1 MANFGFIEFNGKKLP
16 NPRYGFTIERQQLVD
31 AGRNAKGEFVGAK
44 VNRRQI
50 KLIIEFPH
58 LTANEWGEVL
68 NMIEGFIGNVTV
80 YDPLRGRR
88 ATYEMYWGDS
98 SETVFKVDPNTNYV
112 TEYIN
117 CKCNLIDTG
126 KPFK

>member
-1 MANFGFIEFNGKKLP
+1 MANYGFLKFNGKELP
-16 NPRYGFTIERQQLVD
+16 NPRYGMTIERQQLTD

-44 VNRRQI
+44 INRRLI
-50 KLIIEFPH
+50 KLNIEFPH

-68 NMIEGFIGNVTV
+68 NMIEGFVGEVEV

-88 ATYEMYWGDS
+88 AKYQMYWGDS
-98 SETVFKVDPNTNYV
+98 SEQVFRVDPDTHQV

>member
-1 MANFGFIEFNGKKLP
+1 MANFGYIEFNGKKLP

-50 KLIIEFPH
+50 KLNINFPH

-68 NMIEGFIGNVTV
+68 KMIEGFVGDVTF

-88 ATYEMYWGDS
+88 ATYEMYWGNS
-98 SETVFKVDPNTNYV
+98 KETVFRVDPT
-112 TEYIN
+112 THQAIEYID
-117 CKCNLIDTG
+117 CECNLIDTG

>member
-1 MANFGFIEFNGKKLP
+1 MAKFGFLEFNGKKLP
-16 NPRYGFTIERQQLVD
+16 NPKYGMTIERQQLVES
-31 AGRNAKGEFVGAK
+31 GRNAKGEVVGAK

-50 KLIIEFPH
+50 KLNVVFPH

-68 NMIEGFIGNVTV
+68 NMIEDFKGDVTF

-88 ATYEMYWGDS
+88 ATYEMYWGNSKEEIFKIDP
-98 SETVFKVDPNTNYV
+98 ETNIVL
-112 TEYIN
+112 EYIN
-117 CKCNLIDTG
+117 CECNLIDTG